1 MAMLRV
7 TGSNPVPLAKTQLTK
22 ILTSLKPKVMAI
34 IKKTDAFPERP
45 VIMTIYG
52 KEGVGKTS
60 LVNTAKN
67 PLLIDCDRGADR
79 SLNRPDT
86 LYAKSWEDIASDTG
100 FSVKDK
106 NGFFIQKPELVK
118 PYDTIVVDTPK
129 TMLDDFLM
137 EYVIRTDSACAKN
150 TQKAYGA
157 IGMEFKKFV
166 NYVRA
171 LNKDIIFVMHT
182 QEDKDGDLLKF
193 SPKCT
198 GQSRDLI
205 LQISDQVGFFS
216 LANNQRTIF
225 FEPTDR
231 TVGKN
236 VARFPNIHVPNEAD
250 VIYPKFMAKLVDD
263 VKGSILKKSEAQA
276 EALRKV
282 AEIEIAILTCETVE
296 VANAILEE
304 MKSLS
309 KIQQTALK
317 PKFKAQ
323 YEKEGLTYNK
333 ELKTFEKCIA
343 SA

>member
-1 MAMLRV
+1 
-7 TGSNPVPLAKTQLTK
+7 
-22 ILTSLKPKVMAI
+22 MAI

-45 VIMTIYG
+45 VIITIYG

-79 SLNRPDT
+79 SLNRPDV
-86 LYAKSWEDIASDTG
+86 LYARSWEDILTEMET
-100 FSVKDK
+100 FK
-106 NGFFIQKPELVK
+106 Q
-118 PYDTIVVDTPK
+118 YDTIVIDTPK

-137 EYVIRTDSACAKN
+137 EFVVRTDYTCAKN

-157 IGMEFKKFV
+157 IGLEFKKFI

-171 LNKDIIFVMHT
+171 INKDIIFVMHT
-182 QEDKDGDLLKF
+182 QEDKDGDVNKF

-198 GQSRDLI
+198 GQSKDLI

-216 LANNQRTIF
+216 LANNERTIF

-236 VARFPNIHVPNEAD
+236 VARFSNIQVPNETDAS
-250 VIYPKFMAKLVDD
+250 YPKFMDGLVNS
-263 VKGSILKKSEAQA
+263 VKKSILQKSEAQA
-276 EALRKV
+276 DALKKAV
-282 AEIEIAILTCETVE
+282 EIEDSILTCETAE
-296 VANAILEE
+296 CANAIFKD
-304 MKSLS
+304 MKSLP
-309 KIQQTALK
+309 KIQKTALAV
-317 PKFKAQ
+317 KFKAQ
-323 YEKEGLTYNK
+323 CESAGLVYNK
-333 ELKTFEKCIA
+333 EQKTFEKCTA

>member
-1 MAMLRV
+1 
-7 TGSNPVPLAKTQLTK
+7 
-22 ILTSLKPKVMAI
+22 MAI

-86 LYAKSWEDIASDTG
+86 LYAKSWEDIA
-100 FSVKDK
+100 
-106 NGFFIQKPELVK
+106 NELESLK
-118 PYDTIVVDTPK
+118 SYDTIVIDTPK

-137 EYVIRTDSACAKN
+137 EYVIRTDYTCAKN

-182 QEDKDGDLLKF
+182 QEEKDGDMLKF

-198 GQSRDLI
+198 GQSKDLI

-216 LANNQRTIF
+216 LSNNERTIF

-231 TVGKN
+231 TIGKN

-250 VIYPKFMAKLVDD
+250 AIYPKFMAKLVDD

-276 EALRKV
+276 EALKKV
-282 AEIEIAILTCETVE
+282 AEIEIAILTCETIE
-296 VANAILEE
+296 VANAIFED

-317 PKFKAQ
+317 TKFKAQ
-323 YEKEGLTYNK
+323 CEKEGLTYNK